1 MWAIQKKRPSRQD
14 ENIQPLSRTDKRC
27 LAALAALW
35 LVVGLVG
42 EALDGGGSPVVQEV
56 DKPPVEIT
64 WEAPLEEPQLLEAI
78 TLQLELDPHREDI
91 PLDRKLQETL
101 WEACEESSVPI
112 SLALGLI
119 ETESGFQPEADNGL
133 CYGLCQLN
141 RRYYPA
147 DLTPAEN
154 LQAGIAH
161 LGELLERYGDS
172 AAALTAYNAG
182 HDTGSRTYAAA
193 VLAAAEKW
201 KED

>member
-1 MWAIQKKRPSRQD
+1 MNQNRADLGR
-14 ENIQPLSRTDKRC
+14 
-27 LAALAALW
+27 LAACAGIFLAAH
-35 LVVGLVG
+35 LVVWAMD
-42 EALDGGGSPVVQEV
+42 EAAYRAAEA
-56 DKPPVEIT
+56 DKPSEPPAEIT
-64 WEAPLEEPQLLEAI
+64 WEVPMDQPQLLEAI
-78 TLQLELDPHREDI
+78 TLQLEPDPYREDI

-101 WEACEESSVPI
+101 REACEESGVSI